1 MKMPSEEII
10 QVLKKCGVFNQLS
23 AEELSPLV
31 DLGSIENYEA
41 GDIIFRQGK
50 IGEKLYILSE
60 GQVSLNRNFEL
71 GNNRQAEK
79 VVYILRESPNRRL
92 MGGWSTLVGEKH
104 IQMCSAKCNKK
115 TKVVSFSCSEL
126 RDLISKNKN
135 IQIKILEKLIV
146 LLRDRLESS
155 YSSLEIL

>member
-1 MKMPSEEII
+1 MPSEEII
-10 QVLKKCGVFNQLS
+10 QVLKKCGVFSQLS
-23 AEELSPLV
+23 DEELSPLV
-31 DLGSIENYEA
+31 DLGTIENYVT
-41 GDIIFRQGK
+41 GDIIFKQGDLGK
-50 IGEKLYILSE
+50 KLYILSE
-60 GQVSLNRNFEL
+60 GQVSLNRNFEI

-79 VVYILRESPNRRL
+79 VVYIFRESPNRRL

-104 IQMCSAKCNKK
+104 IQMCSARCNKT

-135 IQIKILEKLIV
+135 IQIKILEKLVI

-155 YSSLEIL
+155 YSSMEIL